1 MRCQVAARNVALI
14 YNWWSCFVQCAEP
27 HRLREAVTSRPLLL
41 CAGGGGCRQITLRLT
56 NTHAQ
61 AAHAQSL
68 LTNLSLFLG
77 GLKNTA
83 EQLSPGQCREGI
95 WVRIVT
101 PLLTPRAALPA
112 PSG

>member
-1 MRCQVAARNVALI
+1 M
-14 YNWWSCFVQCAEP
+14 
-27 HRLREAVTSRPLLL
+27 TSRPLLL
-41 CAGGGGCRQITLRLT
+41 CAVGRVVETGRQLTLRLT
-56 NTHAQ
+56 STHGQ

-68 LTNLSLFLG
+68 LTHLSLFLS

-83 EQLSPGQCREGI
+83 EQLSPAECWERI
-95 WVRIVT
+95 WARILT